1 MYRFVYRYTIPFR
14 KDWYLQSFIICT
26 RRSSKKNARKLD
38 DCFYAWFRDP
48 SNGAKLPEN
57 RISID
62 TLNHR
67 LKGGIRIHITSKA
80 EAYRIAQEA
89 LAKGVVF
96 DYHKTETPR
105 LIPYIQSFWAY
116 DTSDYVKRKQIEGS
130 SITRMQCHKLLGVFN
145 NHCRDFI
152 HPEMR
157 IDQFR
162 VSNMETIKRAMFDKG
177 LSSSAINQ
185 AIECI
190 RTPLNEAY
198 RQEIIAD
205 NIGSRLKNIKR
216 TDKERG
222 ILTAKEAEAVIRK
235 LKQSTKTDS
244 YDRYKY
250 LIPAIMY
257 YSGMRNSEVTALTAD
272 CIEIRNDKQSFIHV
286 VHGYNKLDGV
296 KSTKNGKKR
305 VVTIPTEL
313 AKEILAYS
321 KEFNPDGF
329 IFFSAS
335 NTDTPIND
343 GAVRDFFYQTLDDIG
358 IKEKQRRERNLTLY
372 SLRHGF
378 NTAMVNSGLSEIEIR
393 TVTGHSNVAMTEHYN
408 HETEK
413 NLNRQAEARS
423 QVLPY
428 IE

>member
-1 MYRFVYRYTIPFR
+1 MQT
-14 KDWYLQSFIICT
+14 FIICT
-26 RRSSKKNARKLD
+26 RKSSKKNARKLD
-38 DCFYAWFRDP
+38 DCFFAWYRNP
-48 SNGAKLPEN
+48 ANGAKLPEN

-67 LKGGIRIHITSKA
+67 LHGGIRIHITSKT

-89 LAKGVVF
+89 LDKGLVF
-96 DYHKTETPR
+96 NYQKIETPR
-105 LIPYIQSFWAY
+105 LIPYIQSFWDY

-130 SITRMQCHKLLGVFN
+130 HITKMQCHKLLGVFN
-145 NHCRDFI
+145 NHCKDHI
-152 HPEMR
+152 QPEMKL
-157 IDQFR
+157 DQFR
-162 VSNMETIKRAMFDKG
+162 VANMEKIKRAMFDKG

-235 LKQSTKTDS
+235 LKQSTKPDS
-244 YDRYKY
+244 FDRYRY

-257 YSGMRNSEVTALTAD
+257 YSGMRNNEVTALTAD
-272 CIEIRNDKQSFIHV
+272 CIEIRSDRQSFIHV
-286 VHGYNKLDGV
+286 VHGYNRLDGV
-296 KSTKNGKKR
+296 KSTKTGKKR
-305 VVTIPTEL
+305 TVTIPTEL

-321 KEFNPDGF
+321 SLFNPEGF
-329 IFFSAS
+329 IFFSPVNS
-335 NTDTPIND
+335 GKPMDD
-343 GAVRDFFYQTLDDIG
+343 GAVRESFYEALSDIG
-358 IKEKQRRERNLTLY
+358 IKEEQRTARNLTLY

-378 NTAMVNSGLSEIEIR
+378 NTAMVNSGLSEVEIR
-393 TVTGHSNVAMTEHYN
+393 TVTGHSNVAMTEHYT

-413 NLNRQAEARS
+413 NLDRQAEARS

>member
-1 MYRFVYRYTIPFR
+1 M
-14 KDWYLQSFIICT
+14 QSFIICT
-26 RRSSKKNARKLD
+26 RKSQKKTPRKID
-38 DCFYAWFRDP
+38 NCFFAWFRDP

-67 LKGGIRIHITSKA
+67 LNGGIRIHITSKT

-89 LAKGVVF
+89 LDKGVVF
-96 DYHKTETPR
+96 NYQRVEKPR
-105 LIPYIQSFWAY
+105 LIPYIQGFWAY
-116 DTSDYVKRKQIEGS
+116 DTSEYVKRKQIEGS
-130 SITRMQCHKLLGVFN
+130 HITRMQCHKLLGVFN
-145 NHCRDFI
+145 NHCKGFI
-152 HPEMR
+152 DPDMR

-162 VSNMETIKRAMFDKG
+162 VANMDQIKRAMFDKG

-198 RQEIIAD
+198 RQEIISD

-222 ILTAKEAEAVIRK
+222 ILTPEEATAVIK
-235 LKQSTKTDS
+235 HLKNTTDPTT
-244 YDRYKY
+244 YERYKY

-257 YSGMRNSEVTALTAD
+257 YSGMRNNEVTALTAD
-272 CIEIRNDKQSFIHV
+272 CIQIKDEKQSFINV
-286 VHGYNKLDGV
+286 VHGYNRLDGV
-296 KSTKNGKKR
+296 KSPKNGKKR
-305 VVTIPTEL
+305 VTTIPTEL
-313 AKEILAYS
+313 ALEILDYANL
-321 KEFNPDGF
+321 FNPEGF
-329 IFFSAS
+329 IFFS
-335 NTDTPIND
+335 PIRSDKPIDD
-343 GAVRDFFYQTLDDIG
+343 GAVRLSFYEALEDIG
-358 IKEKQRRERNLTLY
+358 IMEKERRERNLTLY

-378 NTAMVNSGLSEIEIR
+378 NTAMVDSGLGELEIR

-408 HETEK
+408 HETDERLK
-413 NLNRQAEARS
+413 KQAEARS

-428 IE
+428 IQ